1 MAVRLPNGRSPR
13 QPLRTLCSL
22 LPLSHHRPISLYS
35 SIYPS
40 TRPPHSVHPSHA
52 SNRDP
57 PPFQAR
63 AASTPKGA
71 ALASKFRITS
81 TMISGLSPSFIGPFC
96 GTVSTLSKLFRSDM
110 DLKVTS
116 PPSSFRDPYLECR
129 SYLSGREEVGPWRV
143 IFFVL
148 F

>member
-40 TRPPHSVHPSHA
+40 TGPPHSPHPSHA
-52 SNRDP
+52 SSP

-81 TMISGLSPSFIGPFC
+81 TDNLGVGSVYWPIRVPPNYPRSRNYISKRYGLGF
-96 GTVSTLSKLFRSDM
+96 
-110 DLKVTS
+110 LKVFS
-116 PPSSFRDPYLECR
+116 PFSRSLSRDRISRVERKPNTAE
-129 SYLSGREEVGPWRV
+129 SYFTHL
-143 IFFVL
+143 
-148 F
+148 